1 MRCAGR
7 RAKPGE
13 RRVQELQVGQMHD
26 GLASLLPVAG
36 VEAGADKFCTRSRIE
51 NVKSRNYRKL

>member
-1 MRCAGR
+1 
-7 RAKPGE
+7 
-13 RRVQELQVGQMHD
+13 MHD

-51 NVKSRNYRKL
+51 NVKARNYRKL